1 MKINGQCS
9 ETCTGVS
16 QFYLSFIVGYI
27 DVVPLLLHYFIAL
40 IAQQNHLI
48 LIVYYLLNFLA
59 QGFSLILLKRNGLFF
74 SY

>member
-16 QFYLSFIVGYI
+16 QFYLSLIVGYI
-27 DVVPLLLHYFIAL
+27 DGVPLLKLHCFTAL
-40 IAQQNHLI
+40 AQQNHLI
-48 LIVYYLLNFLA
+48 LIVYYLLHFLA
-59 QGFSLILLKRNGLFF
+59 QGLSLILLKRNGLFF